1 MLDVISHDLA
11 EKNITF
17 DPQNQRVRCFA
28 HIIDLAAKKV
38 LNDLNASGPATEADV
53 LNEVEETEEDLK
65 NVIYKVSLDFI
76 ILVFVNLFTN
86 LLYKIKL
93 RKLVVKIRASPQ
105 RRERFHQQCIAAKL
119 SLL

>member
-38 LNDLNASGPATEADV
+38 LNDLNASGPDTEADV

-76 ILVFVNLFTN
+76 VLVFVNLS
-86 LLYKIKL
+86 LIYYIKSSF
-93 RKLVVKIRASPQ
+93 VS
-105 RRERFHQQCIAAKL
+105 
-119 SLL
+119 